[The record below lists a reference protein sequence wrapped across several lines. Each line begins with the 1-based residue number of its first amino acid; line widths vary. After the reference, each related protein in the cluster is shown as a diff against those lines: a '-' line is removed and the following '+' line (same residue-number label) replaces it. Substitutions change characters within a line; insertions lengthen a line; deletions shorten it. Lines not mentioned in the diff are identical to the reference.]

1 MPSHLPAAV
10 PADPAS
16 YDIGRSLGMQ
26 LRRLVTQIVATI
38 DRRVEPL
45 GLTDA
50 QWRPLLCLWH
60 GSPAS
65 ATDLARRCG
74 LDTGGLTR
82 LIDRLAAKGLC
93 TRERSEV
100 DRRVVYISLT
110 EEGRAKAEQLPAL
123 LAVVQREML
132 AGFSA
137 EDEALLRALLA
148 RMERNVAA
156 PDNPSFQ
163 AK

>member
-1 MPSHLPAAV
+1 MSSGLPTAA
-10 PADPAS
+10 PANLAPHE
-16 YDIGRSLGMQ
+16 IGRSLGMQ
-26 LRRLVTQIVATI
+26 LRRIVTQLVATI
-38 DRRVEPL
+38 DQRMEPL

-60 GSPAS
+60 DAPAS

-82 LIDRLAAKGLC
+82 LVDRLVAKGLC
-93 TRERSEV
+93 ERERSKV

-110 EEGRAKAEQLPAL
+110 GEGRVKAEQLPAM
-123 LAVVQREML
+123 LAVVQCEML

-137 EDEALLRALLA
+137 EEEALLRALLA

-156 PDNPSFQ
+156 PDNPGLQ

>member
-1 MPSHLPAAV
+1 MSSEPSCTSSAA
-10 PADPAS
+10 P
-16 YDIGRSLGMQ
+16 YDMSRSVGMQ
-26 LRRLVTQIVATI
+26 LRRVVTQLVATI
-38 DRRVEPL
+38 DRRMEPL

-60 GSPAS
+60 DAPAT

-82 LIDRLAAKGLC
+82 LVDRLAAKGLC
-93 TRERSEV
+93 ARERSEL

-110 EEGRAKAEQLPAL
+110 AEGRAKAEQLPAM
-123 LAVVQREML
+123 LAVVHGELL

-137 EDEALLRALLA
+137 EEEALLRALLV

-156 PDNPSFQ
+156 PDNPFLQ

>member
-1 MPSHLPAAV
+1 MSSDASGTV
-10 PADPAS
+10 PAHPAPS
-16 YDIGRSLGMQ
+16 DIGRSLGMQ
-26 LRRLVTQIVATI
+26 LRRIVTQLVATI

-60 GSPAS
+60 DSPAS

-82 LIDRLAAKGLC
+82 LVDRLVAKGLC
-93 TRERSEV
+93 ERERSEL

-110 EEGRAKAEQLPAL
+110 EDGRTKAEQLPAM

-137 EDEALLRALLA
+137 EEEALLRALLA

-156 PDNPSFQ
+156 PDNPGFQ